1 MASEHEQTQRML
13 VAAIVAGFAAAV
25 TLVLPWIRVGS
36 SARSSI
42 DLIGSLGALDVIE
55 GATKVAVVLAW
66 LLTPILVA
74 AAMLLGASGRY
85 RLSAALLAPL
95 GLLLGG
101 IVLLVFFVAGDT
113 LAWGAYL
120 TAVCAIAASVFALLV
135 LVRLRRPA

>member
-1 MASEHEQTQRML
+1 MASEHQQTQQIL
-13 VAAIVAGFAAAV
+13 VVAIVAGFAAAV
-25 TLVLPWIRVGS
+25 TLVLPWIRIGS
-36 SARSSI
+36 RARSSI

-55 GATKVAVVLAW
+55 GATKFAVVLAW
-66 LLTPILVA
+66 LLTPVLVA
-74 AAMLLGASGRY
+74 AAMLVGASGRY

-135 LVRLRRPA
+135 LVRLRRST